1 MWNLFSHP
9 AFLYVLVSLIG
20 LFFTYLG
27 GRIYGF
33 LTKKDYQEA
42 VKYCVDKLAQD
53 DDFIK
58 DAGQIVA
65 KSYKMN
71 NKTAKKITD
80 LPTVQNLT
88 KQYVET
94 HGVNPDGGK
103 TLTAEW
109 LEMELRDMIVQE
121 WNVDVTENMLI
132 KKLKPFKTDFR
143 VK

>member
-9 AFLYVLVSLIG
+9 AFLYILVSFIG

-27 GRIYGF
+27 ARIYGF

-58 DAGQIVA
+58 DAGQIVT

-80 LPTVQNLT
+80 LPNVQKLT
-88 KQYVET
+88 KHYVET

-109 LEMELRDMIVQE
+109 LEMDLRDMIVEE
-121 WNVDVTENMLI
+121 WNVDGTEDILI

>member
-27 GRIYGF
+27 ARIYGF

-80 LPTVQNLT
+80 LPSVKELIN
-88 KQYVET
+88 KYVT
-94 HGVNPDGGK
+94 SYGITQSGDQ
-103 TLTAEW
+103 TLSDSW
-109 LEMELRDMIVQE
+109 LEMELRYMVVKE
-121 WNVDVTENMLI
+121 WNVNGTENMLI

-143 VK
+143 IK